1 MDTDEE
7 ENDLPEQQQPGPS
20 GRRRQRDS
28 PPEDELSIDE
38 INRQIAL
45 DTLRHQREMHEL
57 ERRRAQIDTQP
68 AGGTG
73 TSQDVLE
80 EDEFGESSLTPAERQ
95 HLTLFPRVD
104 KKHIISIVKH
114 KFHANNLVYLDRQ
127 AAAEAEPEMSI
138 TLSNGAWK
146 QKKVV
151 GKLSDFG
158 PTSEIWSRNF
168 LVFVQIL
175 QAFFGTTHPTLSIE
189 LLNFHGRIVKLAKIH
204 KWQGCILNMAVEFME
219 RRRSES
225 LTDATAWRLDYT
237 TINEWTLD
245 TQLLANPQSV
255 GTSSAPSAG
264 RRPRIP
270 NTNGQAFH
278 ADAPSNN
285 PSVTCR
291 MYNTPRGCSESLCR
305 RKHNCSHCGGAHSG
319 SICESKQKS

>member
-1 MDTDEE
+1 MPGANGRRKAGQKAAETRRRNAEARLRQQRGGAAGGTRSRGRASEGNEEMDTDEE

-57 ERRRAQIDTQP
+57 ERRRAQRDTQP

-175 QAFFGTTHPTLSIE
+175 QAFFGTTHPTLSI
-189 LLNFHGRIVKLAKIH
+189 
-204 KWQGCILNMAVEFME
+204 
-219 RRRSES
+219 
-225 LTDATAWRLDYT
+225 
-237 TINEWTLD
+237 
-245 TQLLANPQSV
+245 
-255 GTSSAPSAG
+255 
-264 RRPRIP
+264 
-270 NTNGQAFH
+270 
-278 ADAPSNN
+278 
-285 PSVTCR
+285 
-291 MYNTPRGCSESLCR
+291 
-305 RKHNCSHCGGAHSG
+305 
-319 SICESKQKS
+319 